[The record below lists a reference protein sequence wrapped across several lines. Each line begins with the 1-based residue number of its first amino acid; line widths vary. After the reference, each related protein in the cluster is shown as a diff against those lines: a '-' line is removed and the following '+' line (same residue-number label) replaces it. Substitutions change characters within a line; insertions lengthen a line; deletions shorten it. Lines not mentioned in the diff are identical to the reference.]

1 MISSSSSPSSLLYSP
16 LSAGDEAL
24 LDFEVGCLSLRI
36 VEADEGRGTECRLIA
51 SRLSP
56 VLPLPVELVAGGEG
70 RPECVEAAP
79 GLGGSGRSGSSE
91 VEDVDEPVGPSP
103 RKIADKG
110 RRLDAKEEERDVIE

>member
-1 MISSSSSPSSLLYSP
+1 MYSP
-16 LSAGDEAL
+16 LPAGDEAPVGL
-24 LDFEVGCLSLRI
+24 EVGSFSLRI
-36 VEADEGRGTECRLIA
+36 VRADEGGGKVRGSTA

-70 RPECVEAAP
+70 RPEWLDEVP

-91 VEDVDEPVGPSP
+91 GDDVEGARGPSP

-110 RRLDAKEEERDVIE
+110 RRLDAKDGREVMGCRGWKESS